1 MKISVTQ
8 PNLMT
13 ALSHVIKATASKS
26 NIPVLSNVL
35 IKTEKGKVKL
45 ATTDLEIAIS
55 TWIGADIAEEGEVT
69 VNAKLL
75 AEFVSELKT
84 NRLELIQSGQVL
96 EVKSVDNNAQFYTI
110 PTDDFPVIP
119 EAESQ
124 ADLVVNAKKF
134 EDTIEKTS
142 FATAADDSKPI
153 LTGLLLESTKK
164 RVSLVGVDG
173 FRLSKRTIDVVK
185 PATDD
190 LNLVI
195 PAKSLLELA
204 KIISGIVD
212 DDDNVN
218 IFLLKDKNQV
228 LFKVNEVEL
237 SSRLLEGD
245 FPEYQQIIPSE
256 KVLELKIDK
265 KELEDSVKIINIF
278 ARNIIGN
285 KVFYK
290 VKADEK
296 LIDLSTRVADVGNS
310 QSSAEVKEIDGDD
323 YETAYNARYLLEMIN
338 SMDGDDITFETNG
351 VASPGVFKDS
361 QDEDYLH
368 IVMPMRMH

>member
-185 PATDD
+185 PATND

-195 PAKSLLELA
+195 PAKSLLELS

-245 FPEYQQIIPSE
+245 FPEYNQIIPSD

-285 KVFYK
+285 KIFYK

-296 LIDLSTRVADVGNS
+296 LLDLSTRVADVGNS
-310 QSSAEVKEIDGDD
+310 QSSAEIKEIDGDD

-338 SMDGDDITFETNG
+338 SMDGDEITFETNG

-361 QDEDYLH
+361 KDKNYLH
-368 IVMPMRMH
+368 IVMPMRIE